1 MVSLTDMKQ
10 AARVVN
16 DENGNPV
23 VQVPLDV
30 WEAVVG
36 KVEEKQPELSQGESI
51 KALLK
56 SWENEPD
63 DKSPEWWGEFD
74 EFLKENPV
82 QLGDPDS
89 FPGDE

>member
-10 AARVVN
+10 AARVVK
-16 DENGNPV
+16 DEHGESV

-36 KVEEKQPELSQGESI
+36 NMEEKKTQLTQGERLQ
-51 KALLK
+51 ALLK

-63 DKSPEWWGEFD
+63 DKSPEWWDDF
-74 EFLKENPV
+74 
-82 QLGDPDS
+82 DS
-89 FPGDE
+89 FWHTIG